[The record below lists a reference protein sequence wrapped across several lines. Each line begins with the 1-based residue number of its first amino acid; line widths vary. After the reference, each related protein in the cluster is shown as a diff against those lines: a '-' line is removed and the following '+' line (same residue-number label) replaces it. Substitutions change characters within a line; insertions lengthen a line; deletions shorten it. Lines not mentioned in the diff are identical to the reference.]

1 MKAAAFLGNP
11 DGRRTPTSVVVPPT
25 STTITDFF
33 VFSSVEGLLLSS
45 PARNDAPLMEF
56 VGPFENVLMG
66 IETAIDAGT
75 SVPSN

>member
-33 VFSSVEGLLLSS
+33 VFSSVGLLLSN

-66 IETAIDAGT
+66 IETAIEAGT
-75 SVPSN
+75 NVPSS